1 MDADTVQEQALLA
14 YATALLHSAGLSGE
28 RAGVV
33 AATLVEGDM
42 LGHTTHGL
50 ALLPGYLGALADGS
64 MRASGDP
71 EVVNDRGATLL
82 LDGRRLPGP
91 WLVHH
96 AIGLALDRVAAEGT
110 VTVVIR
116 RSHHIACLAAYLERV
131 TSAGKMIL
139 LMSSDPNVASVAPHG
154 GTRALMTPNPI
165 AAGIP
170 TGLATDGARPILMDV
185 SASTTTNG
193 LTGRL
198 RAEGRRL
205 EHAWLLDAQ
214 GHPTDDP
221 AALFT
226 DPPGTILPLGGLESG
241 HKGFALGLLVEALTA
256 ALGGFG
262 RADPAEGWGAAV
274 YLQVIDPAAFG
285 GLDAY
290 LRQTAW
296 LAEAVA
302 ANPPQPGQPPVR
314 LPGERGLA
322 LRDHLRRSGV
332 RLYPGILAALS
343 PWAERLGVAAPKPG
357 GPRPVGD

>member
-1 MDADTVQEQALLA
+1 METELIGHGALVGYAAALLRG
-14 YATALLHSAGLSGE
+14 AGLAAE
-28 RAGVV
+28 RAEVV
-33 AATLVEGDM
+33 AGTLVEGDL

-64 MRASGDP
+64 MRAEGEP
-71 EVVNDRGATLL
+71 EVVSDRGGCVL
-82 LDGRRLPGP
+82 LDGQRLPGP

-96 AIGLALDRVAAEGT
+96 AIGLALGRVAEHGT

-131 TSAGKMIL
+131 TAAGKMVL
-139 LMSSDPNVASVAPHG
+139 LMSSDPNAASVAPHG

-170 TGLATDGARPILMDV
+170 TPGRPILMDV

-205 EHAWLLDAQ
+205 DHAWVLDAE
-214 GHPTDDP
+214 GRATDDP

-256 ALGGFG
+256 GLGGFG
-262 RADPAEGWGAAV
+262 RADPGEGWGAAV

-285 GLDAY
+285 GLDGF
-290 LRQTAW
+290 LRQTGW
-296 LAEAVA
+296 LAA
-302 ANPPQPGQPPVR
+302 ATESNPPRPGGEAVR
-314 LPGERGLA
+314 LPGARGLA
-322 LRDHLRRSGV
+322 SKARMLREGV
-332 RLYPGILAALS
+332 ALYPGVMAALA
-343 PWAERLGVAAPKPG
+343 PWAARFDVAIPAQESARSG
-357 GPRPVGD
+357 GD